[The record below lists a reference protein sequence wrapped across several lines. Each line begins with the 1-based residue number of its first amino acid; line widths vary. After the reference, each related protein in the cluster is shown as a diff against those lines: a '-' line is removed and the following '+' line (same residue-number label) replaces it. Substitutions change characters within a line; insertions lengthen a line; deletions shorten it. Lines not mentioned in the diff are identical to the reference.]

1 MTLLQRFESSLQPEE
16 NQVLDDVSEYVAWM
30 IGRQQSEFVPTN
42 DDEIDLRAYLLHLR
56 VDGVL
61 RKDMRHRLNSLR
73 RFYHWVKDE
82 GLIEYDPFTTEEFN
96 RPLLD
101 REEIRRRRQI
111 APEEVQ
117 ERELTHLRA
126 LHKLTQQL
134 NRSVDVRTALETALE
149 TLASAMNLQTAW
161 MYVVP
166 DIYYQFTAVTERLP
180 HDFAVAATYGLPP
193 GLQRDNPCY
202 LCQAPDCHCQELA
215 RTGRL
220 QRAVNVVECT
230 RLQDSARADGDNRG
244 LFFHASTPLI
254 ASDRLLGLI
263 NVATDEWQFFTSDD
277 LQFLSMVGSQIA
289 VTLEWAYL
297 YDMARVQRERLE
309 QELNMAREVQASLL
323 PRDMPLI
330 PGFELAASW
339 HSAREVAGDFY
350 DVFPLPEGR
359 WGLVIGDVSDKGAP
373 AALYMTM
380 VRSLIRATAGIT
392 TSPAETLLIVNKT
405 IQEHSTSDMFV
416 TVFYAVLNHDAC
428 SLVFASAGHDPPLLR
443 RLSGSI
449 ERLQR
454 TGPILGVF
462 EEMTLADRQVDLAPG
477 DLLLGYT
484 DGVTDALNAEG
495 EEYGAARLARVVGDA
510 PTAAWACL
518 AEVEADLTSFMD
530 EKAQTDDITL
540 LVLGV
545 DHQEDLES
553 S

>member
-230 RLQDSARADGDNRG
+230 RLQDSARADGDNCG

-392 TSPAETLLIVNKT
+392 TSPAETLLIVNKS

-449 ERLQR
+449 ERLRR

-462 EEMTLADRQVDLAPG
+462 EEMTLADRQVDLVPG

>member
-1 MTLLQRFESSLQPEE
+1 
-16 NQVLDDVSEYVAWM
+16 
-30 IGRQQSEFVPTN
+30 
-42 DDEIDLRAYLLHLR
+42 
-56 VDGVL
+56 
-61 RKDMRHRLNSLR
+61 
-73 RFYHWVKDE
+73 
-82 GLIEYDPFTTEEFN
+82 
-96 RPLLD
+96 
-101 REEIRRRRQI
+101 
-111 APEEVQ
+111 
-117 ERELTHLRA
+117 
-126 LHKLTQQL
+126 
-134 NRSVDVRTALETALE
+134 
-149 TLASAMNLQTAW
+149 
-161 MYVVP
+161 
-166 DIYYQFTAVTERLP
+166 
-180 HDFAVAATYGLPP
+180 
-193 GLQRDNPCY
+193 
-202 LCQAPDCHCQELA
+202 
-215 RTGRL
+215 
-220 QRAVNVVECT
+220 
-230 RLQDSARADGDNRG
+230 
-244 LFFHASTPLI
+244 
-254 ASDRLLGLI
+254 
-263 NVATDEWQFFTSDD
+263 
-277 LQFLSMVGSQIA
+277 
-289 VTLEWAYL
+289 
-297 YDMARVQRERLE
+297 
-309 QELNMAREVQASLL
+309 
-323 PRDMPLI
+323 
-330 PGFELAASW
+330 
-339 HSAREVAGDFY
+339 
-350 DVFPLPEGR
+350 
-359 WGLVIGDVSDKGAP
+359 
-373 AALYMTM
+373 MTM

-392 TSPAETLLIVNKT
+392 TSPAETLLIVNKS